1 MNGLENKRTSAVLFL
16 SLLAAEGFPILG
28 LSNSMADLTAHI
40 VLDNATWAPLSS
52 ELISID

>member
-40 VLDNATWAPLSS
+40 VLDNAT
-52 ELISID
+52 

>member
-1 MNGLENKRTSAVLFL
+1 MSTILQTKDEHQMNGLENKRTSAVLFL

-40 VLDNATWAPLSS
+40 VLDNAT
-52 ELISID
+52 